1 MSGFPNSADE
11 AREHIQK
18 IRSQKGLNGYE
29 TDVSDLENAL
39 QLLSDQLYQRPVHF
53 LLELIQNAD
62 DNKYGDV
69 LPTLSINYQDH
80 QLTVYC
86 NELGFSK
93 KNVESLCR
101 IGSSTKQGSTTTEHY
116 TGEKGIGFKSV
127 FKVADVVRVRSG
139 HYSFKFDRSQK
150 LGMIA
155 PSWCEVSR
163 PGVFTGTS
171 FILEIPQDFDVQPV
185 LKEIRGLDSRMLLFL
200 RRLRRI
206 DLTIN
211 SIGGGFWHNT
221 ISRRDELPSGSGIL
235 RSVTLQYGDQAHL
248 YYVINYIAKG
258 LPHDDQRPKTRHAD
272 ITLAFPV
279 DEVHAEEVPSAQ
291 LVYSTLP
298 VRDYGFKFLLNADFV
313 LTASR
318 EDIDQAS
325 AWNLA
330 LCEHMGAALS
340 QAIHTFNETFPKFSW
355 LRYFPIRPP
364 TKDCFQIFAEQG
376 VQEVCRER
384 ILLAHSEDFVS
395 PRYLLSVPLAF
406 QDGQGNPLLAHDTL
420 NVRYLSNQYTS
431 TDWPVIR
438 RLGVRKMR
446 AQDFVEHLS
455 ALITAVP
462 VHVSNQSTEWQSR
475 LARGLMGILSTN
487 PECKPAIFD
496 LSIVRLRSGTWI
508 TGYEASRGE
517 VILPVDEDL
526 VLPPGIRFVE
536 VDPTLCADEHWRH
549 LFNLMGIVPVSAER
563 VCDEISK
570 MHVNPRLKPS
580 ELRKDDLLLQVGF
593 MYRAGWSNPEKRDL
607 WFATSNGTCRH
618 GSQLYVDSNQP
629 HSATRYLG
637 SMKEQFPF
645 IHPDYLD
652 CDQDDMEK
660 LSDWLVKNFH
670 FSAIPRIISNVLG
683 TYSFRVSA
691 EFEFILASFPV
702 SEVPLLLRSH
712 WMDYCRWIAPDRSNE
727 MQNDLWQRSRRNFLH
742 KLSSLEVDCID
753 GDHAKISN
761 TALPIPKFLEDQS
774 FSIKF
779 IDIPDPENEEWEFLR
794 HLGVLVGSSTAM
806 DLTGALAETHIQ
818 RLQALQGELE
828 PSMNRIKSQYR
839 QLHLL
844 AGRER
849 EAIRSSFV
857 TKPLI
862 YVPPTL
868 NCSLRGWFRLEDCRW
883 GSIESLRKTPFLSNV
898 YPELGE
904 FFCTTLG
911 LQDADQSCIAEEA
924 LKVTHLDG
932 LKYIS
937 KLFIAFSQ
945 HMSMNEHFIDNRA
958 RLKSQLLSRPIF
970 PVLGTRESTP
980 YMEFDQLQA
989 AQEAD
994 VWFIA
999 DRVHLRNCFRG
1010 VVPILAIDTADIPR
1024 MKHLIRCLNLGNRL
1038 LSNIASGAIQTY
1050 SPVNGDQKAT
1060 NIMRSKAP
1068 FIARLLPANARQN
1081 TLINQLK
1088 STVVYAT
1095 DQITVEW
1102 SIKLPNGEL
1111 MPGRADSGS
1120 AKIDASGRSLVI
1132 YITRD
1137 YAASGAC
1144 PIELVE
1150 YIADLCEIRDP
1161 RRMMLLQYLLVE
1173 SDLRRIEEAFSR
1185 HGIPCGNAESDGDP
1199 EKPISKGYLYHA
1211 TEPILSSDEGK
1222 ALQSFLDDLEQA
1234 RSIKNVTSRRW
1245 ERNSAAQLKP
1255 FLSKICNLEKQD
1267 VSVFL
1272 PQSDIDQIL
1281 GGSNRTND
1289 KHEVAYFTSGL
1300 MSEEERHARTSLFF
1314 PAVVAVPKQGKPK
1327 FRMQVPAMNAQDP
1340 ELAFLGELQA
1350 YFTTV
1355 GAAHASNLSTGN
1367 RLDQYSTHEGRTGA
1381 FTKLLTRNGYRGS
1394 TRWAADRTFYMDVI
1408 TVNDGLEDSTF
1419 ALHPHQLEIARKCY
1433 SESLNSPRP
1442 RSIAVLAFVSNIHSS
1457 PTIALFVNPW
1467 ALYMEG
1473 HLDIVIESHSLARFS
1488 SIPSCV
1494 SLCPA
1499 TSNEISS
1506 GMRRFHEPL
1515 TVFKSIRLL
1524 ELLPGDWTDPLR
1536 GKISI
1541 HSMTNKPVYR
1551 ALSYT
1556 WGASMKL
1563 YKLHTSQGILSI
1575 TESLDMALRS
1585 IRGYDKPIYVW
1596 VDAICIDQD
1605 NEYEKVSQIRLM
1617 RDIFQSAKF
1626 VYGWLGP
1633 EEDDSSMAIDTL
1645 LQIRMQAYKDREWP
1659 VDLPSTPLY
1668 WAGHKIPPP
1677 NSTVWEAIDALFG
1690 RDWFERVWIM
1700 QEIILAPDVIMVCG
1714 RRTAR
1719 WQYLFEA
1726 LEICLREAQVWVERS
1741 EIQPD
1746 AILQT
1751 TAPAVALGQTRKLY
1765 SDGPVRRKH
1774 SLLTLFELFAHTKAT
1789 LELDKMFGLLGL
1801 ATDAENDD
1809 LNPDYSSLETVV
1821 RRYAGVFVAQGNVV
1835 DLLHQA
1841 GGTKAYA
1848 FSSWIPAWT
1857 RERQFRTISTWN
1869 SRLGYFRA
1877 SGDSSAYA
1885 FVSGKILT
1893 ISGTIVDSVSAVN
1906 DVTLQDSDVWTFVN
1920 SMYTFLDTMV
1930 SYPTGETMEQVKLML
1945 PIGNACHPY
1954 LEKASDIKLQTD
1966 AGDGSEDF
1974 EWAQTLSKFSSIQAL
1989 LDFLR
1994 QPAPVR
2000 MNLWKYWR
2008 TVSAFSLRL
2017 SLAKFFIT
2025 ANGYV
2030 GLAPADITVGDAVV
2044 IFQGGLVPFV
2054 IKPGAGSG
2062 GRSRL
2067 VGECYVHGLMHGEA
2081 SQLPD
2086 AKEDMIFLE

>member
-1 MSGFPNSADE
+1 MAGFPNSADE
-11 AREHIQK
+11 AREHIQQ

-80 QLTVYC
+80 RLEVSC

-139 HYSFKFDRSQK
+139 YYSFKFDRSQK

-155 PSWCEVSR
+155 PSWCEGSR
-163 PGVFTGTS
+163 PGVFSGTS

-185 LKEIRGLDSRMLLFL
+185 LKEIRTLDSRMLLFL

-211 SIGGGFWHNT
+211 GIGGGVWHNT

-235 RSVTLQYGDQAHL
+235 RSVTLKYGDQAHL

-258 LPHDDQRPKTRHAD
+258 LPHDDQRPKARHAD

-298 VRDYGFKFLLNADFV
+298 VRDYGF
-313 LTASR
+313 
-318 EDIDQAS
+318 
-325 AWNLA
+325 
-330 LCEHMGAALS
+330 
-340 QAIHTFNETFPKFSW
+340 KFSW

-406 QDGQGNPLLAHDTL
+406 QDGQGNPLLVHDTL
-420 NVRYLSNQYTS
+420 NVRCLSNQYTS

-475 LARGLMGILSTN
+475 LARGLIGILSTN

-496 LSIVRLRSGTWI
+496 LPIVRLRSGTWI

-549 LFNLMGIVPVSAER
+549 LFNLMGIVTVSAER

-607 WFATSNGTCRH
+607 WFATSNSTCRH

-652 CDQDDMEK
+652 CGQDDIDK
-660 LSDWLVKNFH
+660 LSEWLVNNFH

-683 TYSFRVSA
+683 NYSFRVSA

-702 SEVPLLLRSH
+702 SDVLLLLRSH
-712 WMDYCRWIAPDRSNE
+712 WMEYRRWIAPDRSNE
-727 MQNDLWQRSRRNFLH
+727 MHNDLWQRSRRNFLH
-742 KLSSLEVDCID
+742 KLSSLEVGCVD

-761 TALPIPKFLEDQS
+761 TALPIPKFLEDRS

-883 GSIESLRKTPFLSNV
+883 SSIESLRKTPFLSNV

-945 HMSMNEHFIDNRA
+945 HMSMNENFIDNRA
-958 RLKSQLLSRPIF
+958 RLKSRLLSRPIF

-1050 SPVNGDQKAT
+1050 SPVNCDQKAT

-1068 FIARLLPANARQN
+1068 FIARPNVGKRLLPASAGQN

-1137 YAASGAC
+1137 YAASGTC

-1150 YIADLCEIRDP
+1150 
-1161 RRMMLLQYLLVE
+1161 
-1173 SDLRRIEEAFSR
+1173 IEEAFSR
-1185 HGIPCGNAESDGDP
+1185 HGIPCGNAESDGDA
-1199 EKPISKGYLYHA
+1199 EKPISKGYLFHA

-1272 PQSDIDQIL
+1272 PQSNIDQIL

-1300 MSEEERHARTSLFF
+1300 MSEEERHSRTSLFF

-1350 YFTTV
+1350 CLRPYRFKEDSMSSTFTIW
-1355 GAAHASNLSTGN
+1355 
-1367 RLDQYSTHEGRTGA
+1367 DRTGA

-1394 TRWAADRTFYMDVI
+1394 TRWAADRTFYMEVI

-1419 ALHPHQLEIARKCY
+1419 ALHPHQLEI
-1433 SESLNSPRP
+1433 
-1442 RSIAVLAFVSNIHSS
+1442 
-1457 PTIALFVNPW
+1457 
-1467 ALYMEG
+1467 
-1473 HLDIVIESHSLARFS
+1473 
-1488 SIPSCV
+1488 
-1494 SLCPA
+1494 
-1499 TSNEISS
+1499 
-1506 GMRRFHEPL
+1506 
-1515 TVFKSIRLL
+1515 
-1524 ELLPGDWTDPLR
+1524 
-1536 GKISI
+1536 
-1541 HSMTNKPVYR
+1541 
-1551 ALSYT
+1551 
-1556 WGASMKL
+1556 
-1563 YKLHTSQGILSI
+1563 GILSI

-1633 EEDDSSMAIDTL
+1633 EEDDSSIAIDTL

-1659 VDLPSTPLY
+1659 VDLPSIPLY

-1714 RRTAR
+1714 RCTAR

-1774 SLLTLFELFAHTKAT
+1774 KLLTLFELFAHTKAT

-1821 RRYAGVFVAQGNVV
+1821 RRYAGVFVAQGNVI

-1841 GGTKAYA
+1841 GGTKAYE

-1857 RERQFRTISTWN
+1857 RGRQFRTISTWN

-1893 ISGTIVDSVSAVN
+1893 INGTIVDSVSAVN
-1906 DVTLQDSDVWTFVN
+1906 DVTLKDSDVWTFVN
-1920 SMYTFLDTMV
+1920 SMYTFLDAMV

-2000 MNLWKYWR
+2000 VNLWKYWR

-2054 IKPGAGSG
+2054 VKPGAGSG